1 MARSTKLQ
9 AMFAGELGQ
18 LMLITYVVLG
28 NNLVT
33 HRYLER
39 RFRMP
44 VQAWSSL
51 YAAGM
56 FPGIRAKEIARLFPR
71 PQNTISRALALLE
84 QRGLVRQ
91 EVSAEDGREKLV
103 FVTEAGQRL
112 WAELLATNR
121 RRQQEVFAP
130 LTAEERRTF
139 ASLARKLAQG
149 PALLATETMP
159 ARDEGGP
166 EA

>member
-1 MARSTKLQ
+1 MARATKLQ
-9 AMFAGELGQ
+9 AMFGGDLGQ

-33 HRYLER
+33 HRFLER
-39 RFRMP
+39 RHQLP

-51 YAAGM
+51 YAAGL
-56 FPGIRAKEIARLFPR
+56 FPGIRAKEIAQLFPR

-91 EVSAEDGREKLV
+91 EVSSEDAREKLV
-103 FVTEAGQRL
+103 FVTEAGQAL
-112 WAELLATNR
+112 WAELLDANR

-130 LTAEERRTF
+130 LTAEERRSF
-139 ASLARKLAQG
+139 AALVRKLAQG
-149 PALLATETMP
+149 PALLATQVMA
-159 ARDEGGP
+159 ARDGP
-166 EA
+166 GR